1 MGLIWLAG
9 AALWGIAEASLF
21 FVVPDVLITF
31 VVMRFGLRQGL
42 FLCVVAAIFAAI
54 TGCGLWL
61 WASHDAATA
70 RHVMLLVP
78 AIGPDLLARARNE
91 IASNWPIHLV
101 TGAMTGVPYKL
112 YAVEAGALGISPL
125 LFLPMSFIARLSR
138 FVLTAVAAAV
148 GREIVTRLGQPG
160 WRYGIWALAWIATYG
175 FYWTT
180 RGFL

>member
-1 MGLIWLAG
+1 MGLIWIAG

-42 FLCVVAAIFAAI
+42 LLCVVAAIFAAG
-54 TGCGLWL
+54 TGYGMWL
-61 WASHDAATA
+61 WGAHDPEGA

-78 AIGPDLLARARNE
+78 AIGPDLLARAQNE
-91 IASNWPIHLV
+91 IAAGWPIHLV

-112 YAVEAGALGISPL
+112 YAVEAGAQGISPL
-125 LFLPMSFIARLSR
+125 LFLPMSFVARLSR
-138 FVLTAVAAAV
+138 FVLTAVAAAA
-148 GREIVTRLGQPG
+148 GREAVTRLGKPG

>member
-1 MGLIWLAG
+1 MGLIWIAG

-42 FLCVVAAIFAAI
+42 LLCVVAAIFAAV
-54 TGCGLWL
+54 TGYGM
-61 WASHDAATA
+61 WAWGAHDPQGA
-70 RHVMLLVP
+70 RHVILLVP
-78 AIGPDLLARARNE
+78 AIGPDLLARAHDE
-91 IASNWPIHLV
+91 IRAGWPIHLV

-125 LFLPMSFIARLSR
+125 LFLPMSFAARLSR
-138 FVLTAVAAAV
+138 FVLTAIAAAIA
-148 GREIVTRLGQPG
+148 RKAVTRLGEPG
-160 WRYGIWALAWIATYG
+160 WRYGIWALAWLATYG